1 MTYLVPVTLKKT
13 LVVKADGFA
22 GMVEEV
28 KSRLG
33 SLKVLDTS
41 DPQDQKFDDEFK
53 AHVDIWGVKEV
64 V

>member
-1 MTYLVPVTLKKT
+1 MTYLVPVMLKKT

-22 GMVEEV
+22 GMVEKV
-28 KSRLG
+28 KSHLG

-41 DPQDQKFDDEFK
+41 DPQDQKFDDEFN
-53 AHVDIWGVKEV
+53 ATINIVGVKEV